1 MTSYRWSASLQ
12 EVGDTQGQ
20 GRVQGEGTGE
30 GTGGGEGRED
40 TGEALVPLL
49 RTGDVSDELQV
60 VCFTTGGR

>member
-1 MTSYRWSASLQ
+1 MSVGVARL
-12 EVGDTQGQ
+12 EV
-20 GRVQGEGTGE
+20 
-30 GTGGGEGRED
+30 RED